1 MVMLDFIFSQLY
13 LFPSVVNV
21 VNVNGQAGKAGLGSV
36 HLSRW
41 PSDHLKKKKHSL
53 TIAAPT
59 ERMASMRRQQCSSK
73 GQLASMRRPRSQW
86 AVVVASE
93 GMRGTPD

>member
-1 MVMLDFIFSQLY
+1 MVIINFIFSQLY

-41 PSDHLKKKKHSL
+41 PSDHQKKKHSL

-59 ERMASMRRQQCSSK
+59 QRLACMRRQ
-73 GQLASMRRPRSQW
+73 
-86 AVVVASE
+86 
-93 GMRGTPD
+93 